1 MSRPFQWIAACALGM
16 CAASGVRAVELGA
29 NFAVSADDSGGHG
42 IDADFSFA
50 PTGNLTLRATA
61 GYSTGPDDIGD
72 LAGTV
77 LGAGA
82 SLHGERM
89 GVTLDYDRFDDPTNY
104 RVATLGARAWI
115 DAGDL
120 RIALL
125 GRQRDMGVELTLELP
140 LRVLRRTVEFSAL
153 GAGLELGYTHGNFD
167 AYVMAL
173 DYEYDDAFER
183 FTALDDGPLAERRP
197 RIEAMLGSFI
207 TQAQGA
213 IDQHA
218 AAGVQYSFDR
228 NTLALDVS
236 TVHDAIIGESST
248 SLALTW
254 HQVRSSRFDW
264 SLTAGVLD
272 SMSFGN
278 VGFMTVAMGFSN

>member
-1 MSRPFQWIAACALGM
+1 MSRPFRWIATCVFGM
-16 CAASGVRAVELGA
+16 CAASGAWAVELGA
-29 NFAVSADDSGGHG
+29 NIAVSADDTGGYG
-42 IDADFSFA
+42 IDADFSVA

-61 GYSTGPDDIGD
+61 GYSSGPDDIGD

-77 LGAGA
+77 FGAGA
-82 SLHGERM
+82 ALHGERM
-89 GVTLDYDRFDDPTNY
+89 GMTLDYDRFDDPTSY
-104 RVATLGARAWI
+104 RVATIAARAWF
-115 DAGDL
+115 DAGDW

-125 GRQRDMGVELTLELP
+125 GRQRDMGVELTLQLP
-140 LRVLRRTVEFSAL
+140 LRTLRRTVDFSAL
-153 GAGLELGYTHGNFD
+153 GAGLELGYTRGDFD

-173 DYEYDDAFER
+173 DYQYDDDFER

-213 IDQHA
+213 IDGQA

-228 NTLALDVS
+228 NTLAVDIS
-236 TVHDAIIGESST
+236 MVHDAIIDESST
-248 SLALTW
+248 SVALTW
-254 HQVRSSRFDW
+254 HRVRSSRFDW
-264 SLTAGVLD
+264 SVTAGLLD